1 MVSLDGRWNTDSPW
15 HNVDIQ
21 LLKLSQVANW
31 GAVTVEGAVNL
42 GMNEWMNECSLMG
55 NEECPGQLFTGIETK
70 RLENQDKR
78 VWDWGMRMEIWE
90 SAWSVKIFVNA
101 QQGAP
106 TMEEAINKQ
115 ADKMT
120 WSVDTMADAVS
131 AGTMHTQSGHSGRAE
146 DSVQA
151 QLYGFHLIQ
160 ADLFVYHLSWLH
172 VQSAKYRDQC

>member
-1 MVSLDGRWNTDSPW
+1 
-15 HNVDIQ
+15 
-21 LLKLSQVANW
+21 
-31 GAVTVEGAVNL
+31 
-42 GMNEWMNECSLMG
+42 
-55 NEECPGQLFTGIETK
+55 
-70 RLENQDKR
+70 
-78 VWDWGMRMEIWE
+78 
-90 SAWSVKIFVNA
+90 
-101 QQGAP
+101 
-106 TMEEAINKQ
+106 MEEAINKQ

-131 AGTMHTQSGHSGRAE
+131 AGTMQTQSGHSGRAE